1 MCNPWL
7 AFIESNTS
15 GTGRLFARIA
25 AREGFRPVLL
35 AKDSARYRYAGED
48 GLAVIRVNTQDLEDT
63 LAACRS
69 LAGEGGLAGVTSSSE
84 YFIEMAGEV
93 ARRLNLFGPRPEA
106 VRACRD
112 KLSQRICLQRAGIGV
127 PRFIQVDSP
136 DAAIEAVEALGL
148 PVVLKPV
155 SGSGSVGVKMC
166 NRPDEAHAHAT
177 ALLQQSVNERGLPV
191 PRRILVE
198 EMVLGPEYSVESF
211 GRSVVGITQK
221 HLGALPDFV
230 EVGHDFPALLSPEI
244 ESAIKQV
251 TVGALDAM
259 GLAWGP
265 SHCELRVTEQGPKI
279 IEVNPRLAGGY
290 IPELVRLAYGIDMLT
305 ETIKF
310 VVGRQPDLRKT
321 MNRHTSIRFIIPD
334 EDGVLVRADNM
345 DEAERLN
352 GIVEARLYSP
362 LGSPVRRYGDF
373 RARVGHVI
381 AVADSAESSRAIAEE
396 ARGKVSLVV
405 EPEFNGITSQAA
417 Q

>member
-1 MCNPWL
+1 MRSPWL

-35 AKDSARYRYAGED
+35 AEDAARYRYAYED
-48 GLAVIRVNTQDLEDT
+48 GLTVIRVNTQDVQDT

-69 LAGEGGLAGVTSSSE
+69 LASDGGLAGVTSSSE
-84 YFIEMAGEV
+84 YFIEMAGKV

-127 PRFIQVDSP
+127 PRFIPADSP
-136 DAAIEAVEALGL
+136 DAAIEAAEALGL

-166 NRPDEAHAHAT
+166 ERLDEVRAHAA
-177 ALLQQSVNERGLPV
+177 ALLRQSVNERGLPV

-198 EMVLGPEYSVESF
+198 EMALGPEYSVESF
-211 GRSVVGITQK
+211 GRIVVGVTQK
-221 HLGALPDFV
+221 HLGPLPDFV
-230 EVGHDFPALLSPEI
+230 EVGHDFPALLSHGI
-244 ESAIKQV
+244 ESAVEQTTIR
-251 TVGALDAM
+251 ALDAL

-265 SHCELRVTEQGPKI
+265 SHCELRLTDQGPKI

-290 IPELVRLAYGIDMLT
+290 IPELVRLACGIDMLA
-305 ETIKF
+305 ETIKL
-310 VVGRQPDLRKT
+310 VVGRQPELRRT

-334 EDGVLVRADNM
+334 EDGVLVRADGL
-345 DEAERLN
+345 DEAEQSD

-362 LGSPVRRYGDF
+362 IGTPLRRYSDF

-381 AVADSAESSRAIAEE
+381 AAADSAESSRAMAEK
-396 ARGKVSLVV
+396 ARGKISLVI
-405 EPEFNGITSQAA
+405 EPEFNEITSQAA